1 MVALADGNMTLK
13 EKAFLEEKAEA
24 YNISPGKLRAMHKKP
39 DKIKMI
45 FPHDL
50 GDKLQLLYELAEMA
64 LIDHVTSPE
73 EIETCRSI
81 ATKMDIIPESVDQI
95 LRDLLKKATTPIT

>member
-1 MVALADGNMTLK
+1 MVALADGNLSQTEK
-13 EKAFLEEKAEA
+13 EFLEEKADV
-24 YNISPGKLRAMHKKP
+24 YNVSPGKLRALHRNP

-45 FPHDL
+45 FPPDL
-50 GDKLQLLYELAEMA
+50 GERLQLLYELAEMA

-95 LRDLLKKATTPIT
+95 LRDLEKRVSAKII

>member
-1 MVALADGNMTLK
+1 MVAMADGNLTQK
-13 EKAFLEEKAEA
+13 EKEFLEEKAGI
-24 YNISPGKLRAMHKKP
+24 YNISSEKLREMRRNP

-45 FPHDL
+45 FPQDL
-50 GDKLQLLYELAEMA
+50 GDRLQLLYELAEMA

-95 LRDLLKKATTPIT
+95 LRDLGKRTSSAPT